1 MDIVAGLSIGRT
13 FLTQMDAFLAA
24 NWQHLTCDDIYRVY
38 DQFFNDLKDFK
49 GNAYGF
55 TGLSEYLVF
64 RFLYHQLG
72 GSFRRE
78 RITRDLSDFVGKSN
92 AWRIGQSIP
101 VRVGDRH
108 RRCLPDIVLYQE
120 DRLMMAI
127 QVKLYLTAGV
137 SEVRRE
143 AATFAELRALNPGD
157 FRALLLIYSHSL
169 SGRGSVRQELAGHKN
184 ASDWF
189 DFVVLKG
196 NHERLADRLDTSLLL
211 SRLQPPLHKHT

>member
-1 MDIVAGLSIGRT
+1 MDIAPGLNIGRK
-13 FLTQMDAFLAA
+13 FLTEMDAFLAA
-24 NWQHLTCDDIYRVY
+24 NWHHLTCDDIYRFY
-38 DQFFNDLKDFK
+38 DRFFNDLKDFK

-78 RITRDLSDFVGKSN
+78 RITDELSNFVGKSK

-101 VRVGDRH
+101 VRVGDGH

-127 QVKLYLTAGV
+127 QVKLYAAMN
-137 SEVRRE
+137 EVRRE
-143 AATFAELRALNPGD
+143 AATFAELRAENPGD

-169 SGRGSVRQELAGHKN
+169 SGRGSVRQELARHKADN
-184 ASDWF
+184 DWF
-189 DFVVLKG
+189 DFVVLRG
-196 NHERLADRLDTSLLL
+196 NHESLAKRLDASLLL
-211 SRLQPPLHKHT
+211 SRLQPPLHKYT